1 MKQNSL
7 KFEPF
12 DLCIFAD
19 FCTKKDL
26 FFANQTS
33 SPKGISSPEGASSRV
48 RDIIPIRGTLNKKIL
63 SKKRTLVSKL
73 STLRGCNLINSLPPR
88 LSAMSPQ
95 SHKLFSKVLS
105 WQV

>member
-33 SPKGISSPEGASSRV
+33 SPKGASSRV
-48 RDIIPIRGTLNKKIL
+48 RDIIPIRGTLNKKVL
-63 SKKRTLVSKL
+63 SKKRTLVSKP
-73 STLRGCNLINSLPPR
+73 STLRGRNLINSLPPS
-88 LSAMSPQ
+88 LGHVTSISHVLFESPFLAGITG
-95 SHKLFSKVLS
+95 K
-105 WQV
+105 